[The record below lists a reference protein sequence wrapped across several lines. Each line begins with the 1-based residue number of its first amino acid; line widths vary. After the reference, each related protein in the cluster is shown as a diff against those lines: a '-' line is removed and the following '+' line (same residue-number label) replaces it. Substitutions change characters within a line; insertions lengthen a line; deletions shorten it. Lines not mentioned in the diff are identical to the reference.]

1 MNSMCPRPPFLY
13 ASLAAVSVFLLLC
26 SPAIAQSGAR
36 GVITGRVSNAT
47 SGTFLQNARI
57 TVPSANLEVFTDESG
72 TYRIDNVAAGE
83 VALEAFFTGLD
94 RQRVRVTVPA
104 GQTVMQDFDLTLAPG
119 AKNVVELGSF
129 VVAANREF
137 NAQSIAMNEQR
148 FAADLR
154 NVVSADEYGDIGEG
168 NMGEFLKHVPGV
180 DVEYGGGVVA
190 RTATVRGFPPES
202 TIVTMDGGDV
212 ANVGYSA
219 LSRAANLDLL
229 TMNNVAR
236 VEIFKS
242 PTPDKPANMLGGAIN
257 VVTKTAFEQ
266 KTAKLSYRAFGTV
279 NSKHI
284 GRGTRPGPGY
294 EGEMNPLQPGF
305 DLSYVLPLTR
315 NFGVTAAAT
324 YFARHNESDVYSGT
338 WSHVTPSAPFLTGS
352 VRNTSPQIRSG
363 GSIGGGFDWR
373 LSERDVVGGAFSYT
387 EKYAAADGRILTSAL
402 GAGAVGDS
410 TYSQSQGARGSV
422 TMTASGAD
430 RYDRSTH
437 GSLKY
442 RHTGPIWRVN
452 SNAFY
457 SYSTSKGRA
466 ADKGKFS
473 ALSATITALDMRLED
488 VGRGSS
494 SSPFNTTI
502 AARAAAG
509 APVDVYDSRNYTLTT
524 VGSTQRDAT
533 GIKTG
538 LNTDIDRSFDFGFP
552 LQIMAGYA
560 LRRSEYDQ
568 RSPNLTWTFVG
579 PDRITANA
587 DNRVGLYD
595 IQNQSYSR
603 IEQHFGT
610 PKTQWIDPYKLW
622 NLFQSNPG
630 YFREETAT
638 AVQAEATQRRKF
650 SETIHAAYL
659 RGDARLFSNR
669 LLAVGGVRFEETL
682 NEGTGLLNDLRAT
695 LRQDTDGNL
704 LRDANGRTIPVTTDP
719 IELAR
724 LRYKRLG
731 AKAEG
736 GYSGYYPSLNLRY
749 TISDAWIARASYA
762 KSIGRPGLGSILAG
776 TTITD
781 PDVTNPTITVNNPE
795 LKPWKADSFEVSLET
810 YYGHNGMASISAYR
824 KDLTGFFSSVRTDAT
839 EALLNQYFLPLDYL
853 TYGVVTQTNIDSGV
867 RIDGLEVSARQPLTF
882 LPNWARGLQVNA
894 NVTLK
899 KLSGPSAASLQDFG
913 GSGANW
919 GISLNRPRFSVRFNW
934 SYRAEFRT
942 GAIDA
947 NGLADYRTDEL
958 LLDMSAEVRLS
969 KRLAAYFSVRNLT
982 NEPGAEIDRH
992 GPSTPGYARI
1002 RSLYHTGAFMT
1013 VGLKG
1018 EF

>member
-1 MNSMCPRPPFLY
+1 
-13 ASLAAVSVFLLLC
+13 
-26 SPAIAQSGAR
+26 
-36 GVITGRVSNAT
+36 
-47 SGTFLQNARI
+47 
-57 TVPSANLEVFTDESG
+57 
-72 TYRIDNVAAGE
+72 
-83 VALEAFFTGLD
+83 
-94 RQRVRVTVPA
+94 
-104 GQTVMQDFDLTLAPG
+104 
-119 AKNVVELGSF
+119 
-129 VVAANREF
+129 
-137 NAQSIAMNEQR
+137 
-148 FAADLR
+148 
-154 NVVSADEYGDIGEG
+154 
-168 NMGEFLKHVPGV
+168 MGEFLKHVPGV
-180 DVEYGGGVVA
+180 DVEYAGGVVA

-202 TIVTMDGGDV
+202 TIVTTDGGDV

-257 VVTKTAFEQ
+257 VVTKTSFEQ
-266 KTAKLSYRAFGTV
+266 KTPKLSYRAFGTV
-279 NSKHI
+279 NSKHV
-284 GRGTRPGPGY
+284 GQGTRPAPGY

-305 DLSYVLPLTR
+305 DLSYVLPITR

-324 YFARHNESDVYSGT
+324 YFGRHNESDLYSGT
-338 WSHVTPSAPFLTGS
+338 WSHVAPTAPFLTGS
-352 VRNTSPQIRSG
+352 ARNTSPQIRSG

-373 LSERDVVGGAFSYT
+373 FSERDVVGGAFSYT

-410 TYSQSQGARGSV
+410 TYSQSQGARATA

-437 GSLKY
+437 GSLKF

-457 SYSTSKGRA
+457 SYSTSMGRA

-473 ALSATITALDMRLED
+473 ALSATITALDMRLEG

-494 SSPFNTTI
+494 PFNTHI
-502 AARAAAG
+502 VARTAAG
-509 APVDVYDSRNYTLTT
+509 APVDVYDSRNYTLNTM
-524 VGSTQRDAT
+524 GSTQRDAT

-538 LNTDIDRSFDFGFP
+538 LNADVDRSFDFGFP

-568 RSPNLTWTFVG
+568 KSPNLTWTFVG
-579 PDRITANA
+579 PDGITANA

-603 IEQHFGT
+603 IDQLFGT
-610 PKTQWIDPYKLW
+610 PKTQWIDPYKLR
-622 NLFQSNPG
+622 NLFQSNPS

-638 AVQAEATQRRKF
+638 AIQAEATQRRKF
-650 SETIHAAYL
+650 TETIHAAYL

-695 LRQDTDGNL
+695 LRQDANGNL

-719 IELAR
+719 IQLAR
-724 LRYKRLG
+724 LRYKALG

-736 GYSGYYPSLNLRY
+736 GYSGYYPSLNLRFA
-749 TISDAWIARASYA
+749 ISDAWIARASYA
-762 KSIGRPGLGSILAG
+762 KSIGRPGLGSILPG

-781 PDVTNPTITVNNPE
+781 PDVANPTITVNNPE

-810 YYGHNGMASISAYR
+810 YYGRNGMASISAYR
-824 KDLTGFFSSVRTDAT
+824 KELTGFFASVRTDAT
-839 EALLNQYFLPLDYL
+839 EALLNEYFLPLDYL
-853 TYGVVTQTNIDSGV
+853 TYDVVTQTNIDSGV

-899 KLSGPSAASLQDFG
+899 KLTGPSAASLQDFG

-958 LLDMSAEVRLS
+958 LVDTSAEVRLW
-969 KRLAAYFSVRNLT
+969 KRLTAYFSVRNLT

-1013 VGLKG
+1013 VGVKG

>member
-1 MNSMCPRPPFLY
+1 MKTK
-13 ASLAAVSVFLLLC
+13 LAPGRFPAAILFALLATL
-26 SPAIAQSGAR
+26 PLPAQSER
-36 GVITGRVSNAT
+36 GVIVGRVFNAT
-47 SGTFLQNARI
+47 SGLYLNNAKI
-57 TVPSANLEVFTDESG
+57 TVQGVNREAFTNEG
-72 TYRIDNVAAGE
+72 GHYRLDNVPAGE
-83 VALEAFFTGLD
+83 LALAAFFTGLE
-94 RQRVRVTVPA
+94 RKIATVKVTA
-104 GQTVMQDFDLTLAPG
+104 GQTTQQDFELTVGKAG
-119 AKNVVELGSF
+119 GDVVELGAF

-137 NAQSIAMNEQR
+137 NAQAIATNEQR
-148 FAADLR
+148 FASDMR

-168 NMGEFLKHVPGV
+168 NMGEFLKQVPGV
-180 DVEYGGGVVA
+180 DVEYAGGVVA
-190 RTATVRGFPPES
+190 RTASVRGFPPES
-202 TIVTMDGGDV
+202 TIVTTDGGDV

-266 KTAKLSYRAFGTV
+266 KAPRLNYRAFGTL
-279 NSKHI
+279 NSKHA
-284 GRGTRPGPGY
+284 GQGTRPGPGY

-305 DLSYVLPLTR
+305 ELSYVMPITR

-324 YFARHNESDVYSGT
+324 YFGRHNESDLYQGT
-338 WSHVTPSAPFLTGS
+338 WNHSTPAAPYLTGS

-363 GSIGGGFDWR
+363 GSIGGGVDWR
-373 LSERDVVGGAFSYT
+373 ISERDVVGGAFSYT
-387 EKYAAADGRILTSAL
+387 EKYAAADGRVLTSAL
-402 GAGAVGDS
+402 GAGAVGDA

-437 GSLKY
+437 GSLKF

-457 SYSTSKGRA
+457 SYSTSMGRA

-473 ALSATITALDMRLED
+473 ALSANIATLDMRLEG
-488 VGRGSS
+488 VGRGQ
-494 SSPFNTTI
+494 SPFNTNI
-502 AARAAAG
+502 VARTAAG
-509 APVDVYDSRNYTLTT
+509 APVDVYDSRNYTLNT

-538 LNTDIDRSFDFGFP
+538 LNLDVDRSFDVGFP
-552 LQIMAGYA
+552 LQLMTGYA

-579 PDRITANA
+579 PDGITGNA

-622 NLFQSNPG
+622 NLFQSNPR

-638 AVQAEATQRRKF
+638 AIQTAATQRRKF
-650 SETIHAAYL
+650 NETIHAAYL

-669 LLAVGGVRFEETL
+669 LLAVGGVRFEQTL
-682 NEGTGLLNDLRAT
+682 NDGAGLLNDLRAT
-695 LRQDTDGNL
+695 LRQDANGNL

-724 LRYKRLG
+724 LRYKTLG
-731 AKAEG
+731 GKAEG
-736 GYSGYYPSLNLRY
+736 SYSGYYPSLNLRF
-749 TISDAWIARASYA
+749 TINEAWIARASYA
-762 KSIGRPGLGSILAG
+762 RSIGRPGLGSILPG

-781 PDVTNPTITVNNPE
+781 PDVANPTITVSNPE

-810 YYGHNGMASISAYR
+810 YYGRNGVASVSAYR
-824 KDLTGFFSSVRTDAT
+824 KELTGFFASVRTDAT
-839 EALLNQYFLPLDYL
+839 EALLNEYFLPLDYL
-853 TYGVVTQTNIDSGV
+853 NYDVVTQTNIDSGV
-867 RIDGLEVSARQPLTF
+867 RIDGLEVSVRQPLTF
-882 LPNWARGLQVNA
+882 LPNWARGVQVNA

-899 KLSGPSAASLQDFG
+899 KLTGPSAATLQDFG
-913 GSGANW
+913 GSTANW
-919 GISLNRPRFSVRFNW
+919 GISLNRPRFAVRFNW
-934 SYRAEFRT
+934 NHRAEFRT

-947 NGLADYRTDEL
+947 NGLADYRAKETL
-958 LLDMSAEVRLS
+958 VDMSAEVRLW
-969 KRLAAYFSVRNLT
+969 KRLGAYFSARNLFDH
-982 NEPGAEIDRH
+982 NNEIDRH
-992 GPSTPGYARI
+992 GPNTPGYARI
-1002 RSLYHTGAFMT
+1002 RQIYHTGVFMT
-1013 VGLKG
+1013 MGVKG